1 MIEKWVIARQVV
13 GGCAKS
19 IDCRESVDCGEP
31 GGIGEAG
38 GGREPDSKSMWKWK
52 M

>member
-1 MIEKWVIARQVV
+1 MV

-38 GGREPDSKSMWKWK
+38 GGREPDSKSTLKWK

>member
-1 MIEKWVIARQVV
+1 MV

-38 GGREPDSKSMWKWK
+38 GGREPDSKYTLKWK

>member
-1 MIEKWVIARQVV
+1 MIARQVV

-38 GGREPDSKSMWKWK
+38 GGREPDSKSTLKWK